1 MRRADRLT
9 HLPASLAALALVVPL
24 ALVGIATPASA
35 APGDLARTGTA
46 TADRFQSDGDGTFP
60 PDAAIDGDPTT
71 RWASGNGPDEDVPY
85 TAWVQVDLGATA
97 SVDHVVLAWEA
108 AFAAGYD
115 VQVATTAPDDPA
127 SWTTVHAEAAG
138 DGGTDDVTFGATDA
152 RYVRVQMNQR
162 TSFTWD
168 PARLHWY
175 GYSLFS
181 LEVYG
186 TPTQVAAAFA
196 AGSTTVP
203 AGSDATVPVI
213 LATGAAT
220 DTTVRVQSTGGTGVA
235 GTDYTAVDQVVT
247 FPAGSTEATVTV
259 PTVDHG
265 PLGQVRT
272 VELTLS
278 EPSAGLVLGGRTTST
293 VTITPHGDLPDV
305 GAVTVLDDYESGV
318 PAGYSTWGISAPVTP
333 VLSTA
338 PVDRGGSGLVATV
351 SGAPA
356 PGDWFG
362 FTHDIAATDWS
373 AHDGFTF
380 WFLGTGGGGL
390 LRYELK
396 SNGQLFERSVTDDTA
411 GWRQV
416 NVAFSQLRLKG
427 NPASDARFDPS
438 ASTGFAVTLTDLGAG
453 AWTFDDLGLYDRVT
467 TIEDAEGEVP
477 IAAPGSTVGIF
488 TWGSAPDLVSLAVT
502 EQDRD
507 GAPAGNHVLSG
518 DYLIPSGG
526 WGGFSENL
534 AAGQDWSSF
543 RGIRLAWYASQPTRP
558 ASPTAGGDI
567 KVELK
572 DGGPDGEHSE
582 LWAATF
588 KDNWSSDG
596 SRWNIVDLPFSAFTL
611 SGYQPGDAATRNGTL
626 DLTSAWGYAITMV
639 PGTAESVGWAVD
651 DVQLYGSAV
660 PAPTATV
667 TAGSD
672 VVLVDPGETAQVPVV
687 LTTTDGQPL
696 TGDVTVAYANGA
708 GTAVAGTHYDAFAG
722 TLTFPAGTASGSTQT
737 IDVVTH
743 ATAAVDDART
753 VGVDLTATGAVVGT
767 SPKVVLN
774 AVGAAYLDPTKTT
787 AERVDDLLGRM
798 TLAEKIGQMTQ
809 AERLGLQSPSQ
820 IADLGLGSVLSG
832 GGSVPAQNTPAGW
845 ADMVDGFQ
853 RQALSTRLQ
862 IPLVYGVDAVH
873 GHNNVVGATIFPHNE
888 GLGAARD
895 ADLVEQVER
904 TTAQEVRATG
914 VPWAFA
920 PCLCVTRDER
930 WGRSY
935 ESFGED
941 PALVTAMAG
950 ASIVGLQGADQADL
964 SGPDK
969 VLATAKHWV
978 GDGGTTYDPA
988 LAGSG
993 YPIDQGITHVD
1004 SLDQLRRLYVDP
1016 YVPAIEAGVGSIMPS
1031 YSAVSIAG
1039 GAPVRMHEDAALNT
1053 DLLKGEL
1060 GFDGFLIS
1068 DWEGIDKLPGGTYAD
1083 KAARAVNA
1091 GLDMAMAPYN
1101 FGAFI
1106 TGITDKVGSGEVAQS
1121 RVDDAVRRILTQ
1133 KFALG
1138 LFDAPFADRTLAAD
1152 VGSDAHRAVAREAAA
1167 KSQVLLKNAD
1177 DLLPLAPDTKVY
1189 VAGSNADD
1197 LGNQAGGWTISW
1209 QGGSGDITPG
1219 TSILEGIQAADA
1231 SVTYS
1236 KDASA
1241 PVGDAQVGVVV
1252 VGETPY
1258 AEGQGDVGNNAK
1270 SLSLSAADRAAIDT
1284 VCGALPCAV
1293 LVVSGRP
1300 QLVTDK
1306 LGAIDAL
1313 VASWLPGTEG
1323 AGVADVLFGSRPF
1336 TGRLPVTWPAT
1347 ADQVPVNVGDDTY
1360 APMYPYGWGLR
1371 TDAQRDRLTA
1381 LVATLPAGA
1390 AKDAVQAVLDAPVW
1404 VGDALDPAATGEAVR
1419 LLARAAE
1426 TLDGTDRETAAAAGT
1441 VVSLVRDLAQDASG
1455 PDDAGATADAEHA
1468 LMSGDASGAVDLLAG
1483 VIGVSTAEP
1492 VASTTGLSLSS
1503 SITAFGHASTARVTV
1518 RAPGGTV
1525 SGSVQVLVDGSAVA
1539 TAPLAADGTARVPL
1553 PAALA
1558 TGRHAVTAVYGGAPA
1573 ADPPVLG
1580 STSAA
1585 ATLTV
1590 TKALPAVTTNGTD
1603 WSVRR
1608 ADVKQ
1613 VHVQVTGVAGVAP
1626 TGTVDVWVNG
1636 ARKGSATLDSRG
1648 TAVVTLPVG
1657 TRTSLVLVTYGG
1669 DRTYLPWIAA
1679 PHLLVVR

>member
-1 MRRADRLT
+1 MRRADRLNA
-9 HLPASLAALALVVPL
+9 LPASLAALALVVPL
-24 ALVGIATPASA
+24 ALVGLAAPAAA

-46 TADRFQSDGDGTFP
+46 TADRSQSDGDGTFP
-60 PDAAIDGDPTT
+60 PDAAIDGDPAT
-71 RWASGNGPDEDVPY
+71 RWASGNGPDEDVEF
-85 TAWVQVDLGATA
+85 TAWLQVDLGAEA

-108 AFAAGYD
+108 AFAAGYE
-115 VQVATTAPDDPA
+115 VQVATEPDV
-127 SWTTVHAEAAG
+127 WTTVHTEAAG
-138 DGGTDDVTFGATDA
+138 DGGTDDLTFAATDA
-152 RYVRVQMNQR
+152 RYVRLQMNQR
-162 TSFTWD
+162 TSFDWD
-168 PARLHWY
+168 PARPHWY

-181 LEVYG
+181 FEVYG
-186 TPTQVAAAFA
+186 TATQAAVAFA
-196 AGSTTVP
+196 TSGTTVP
-203 AGSDATVPVI
+203 AGDDATVPLI
-213 LATGAAT
+213 LATAAAT
-220 DTTVRVQSTGGTGVA
+220 DTTVRVRSTGGTGVA
-235 GTDYTAVDQVVT
+235 GTDYTAVDETVT
-247 FPAGSTEATVTV
+247 FPAGTTEATVTV

-265 PLGQVRT
+265 PLGQART

-278 EPSAGLVLGGRTTST
+278 EPSEALVLGGRTTST

-305 GAVTVLDDYESGV
+305 GGVTVLDDYESGV
-318 PAGYSTWGISAPVTP
+318 PTGYTTWGISAPVTP

-351 SGAPA
+351 GGAPA
-356 PGDWFG
+356 AGDWFG

-453 AWTFDDLGLYDRVT
+453 AWTFDDPGLYDRVS
-467 TIEDAEGEVP
+467 TIEDAEGDVP
-477 IAAPGSTVGIF
+477 IVAPGSTVGIF
-488 TWGSAPDLVSLAVT
+488 TWGSAADLVRLGVT
-502 EQDRD
+502 EQERE
-507 GAPAGNHVLSG
+507 GVPAGNHVLSG
-518 DYLIPSGG
+518 DYQIPSGG
-526 WGGFSENL
+526 WGGYSQNL

-558 ASPTAGGDI
+558 ASPTAGDDI

-582 LWAATF
+582 VWAATF

-596 SRWNIVDLPFSAFTL
+596 SRWKIVDLPFSQFTL

-626 DLTSAWGYAITMV
+626 DLTSAWGYAVTFV
-639 PGTAESVGWAVD
+639 PGTAIPVSWAID

-660 PAPTATV
+660 PAATATV
-667 TAGSD
+667 TSSD
-672 VVLVDPGETAQVPVV
+672 VVLVDPGETAHVPVT

-696 TGDVTVAYANGA
+696 PVDVTVEYANGD
-708 GTAVAGTHYDAFAG
+708 GTAEAGTHYDAFSG
-722 TLTFPAGTASGSTQT
+722 TLTFAAGTASGTTQT

-753 VGVDLTATGAVVGT
+753 LAAELDPTGAAVGT
-767 SPKVVLN
+767 APKVVLN
-774 AVGAAYLDPTKTT
+774 AVGAAYLDPTKDT
-787 AERVDDLLGRM
+787 AERVEDLLGRM

-809 AERLGLQSPSQ
+809 AERLGLQSPAQ

-832 GGSVPAQNTPAGW
+832 GGSVPLQNTATGW
-845 ADMVDGFQ
+845 ADMIDGFQ

-862 IPLVYGVDAVH
+862 IPLLYGVDAVH
-873 GHNNVVGATIFPHNE
+873 GHNNVVGATIFPHND

-895 ADLVEQVER
+895 ADLVEQVQR

-914 VPWAFA
+914 VPWAFS

-941 PALVTAMAG
+941 PALVTAMAD
-950 ASIVGLQGADQADL
+950 AAIVGLQGSDPSDL

-993 YPIDQGITHVD
+993 YPIDQGITRVD
-1004 SLDQLRRLYVDP
+1004 SVDELQRLHVDP

-1039 GAPVRMHEDAALNT
+1039 ADPVRMHENGALNT

-1083 KAARAVNA
+1083 KAARSVNA

-1106 TGITDKVGSGEVAQS
+1106 TSVTGAVDDGDVTQE
-1121 RVDDAVRRILTQ
+1121 RVDDAVRRILTR

-1138 LFDAPFADRTLAAD
+1138 LFDAPFADRSMAAD
-1152 VGSDAHRAVAREAAA
+1152 VGSPEHRAVARDAAA

-1177 DLLPLAPDTKVY
+1177 GGLLPLAADTKVY

-1219 TSILEGIQAADA
+1219 TSILEGIQAADPA
-1231 SVTYS
+1231 VTYS

-1241 PVGDAQVGVVV
+1241 PVGDAQVGIVV

-1258 AEGQGDVGNNAK
+1258 AEGQGDVGNNGK
-1270 SLSLSAADRAAIDT
+1270 SLSLSQADRTAIDT

-1293 LVVSGRP
+1293 LVVAGRP
-1300 QLVTDK
+1300 QLVTDQ

-1323 AGVADVLFGSRPF
+1323 AGVADVLFGARPF
-1336 TGRLPVTWPAT
+1336 TGRLPVSWPAA

-1360 APMYPYGWGLR
+1360 APLFPYGWGLR

-1381 LVATLPAGA
+1381 LVATLPDGDAQ
-1390 AKDAVQAVLDAPVW
+1390 DAVQAVLDAPVW
-1404 VGDALDPAATGEAVR
+1404 DGTALDPARTGPAVR
-1419 LLARAAE
+1419 LLAAAAAE
-1426 TLDGTDRETAAAAGT
+1426 LNGTDRDTASAAGT
-1441 VVSLVRDLAQDASG
+1441 VVSLVRDLAQTASAA
-1455 PDDAGATADAEHA
+1455 DDAGTTADAEHA
-1468 LMSGDASGAVDLLAG
+1468 LMSGDASGAVDLLAD
-1483 VIGVSTAEP
+1483 VLGVSTAPP
-1492 VASTTGLSLSS
+1492 VASTTSLSLSS
-1503 SITAFGHASTARVTV
+1503 SVAIFGRPVTARVAVT
-1518 RAPGGTV
+1518 GGSPT
-1525 SGSVQVLVDGSAVA
+1525 GSVQVLVDGASVA
-1539 TAPLAADGTARVPL
+1539 TATLAADGTARVRL
-1553 PAALA
+1553 PADVA
-1558 TGRHAVTAVYGGAPA
+1558 TGRHQVVAVYGGAPD

-1580 STSAA
+1580 SRSAPA
-1585 ATLTV
+1585 ALTV
-1590 TKALPAVTTNGTD
+1590 TKTLPSVGTDGTD
-1603 WSVRR
+1603 WTVRR
-1608 ADVKQ
+1608 TDPKDI
-1613 VHVQVTGVAGVAP
+1613 HVQVAGVAGVTP

-1636 ARKGSATLDSRG
+1636 ARRGSATLDARG
-1648 TAVVTLPVG
+1648 TAVVTLPKG
-1657 TRTSLVLVTYGG
+1657 TTTSLVVVTYAG